1 MDVPRVDGFEI
12 LELYDY
18 GGCGEVYRA
27 VDAAG
32 RLVALKVFDDLSV
45 SRTLLAK
52 MTQRLTVDGWPRG
65 VMPVLTDHLQRS
77 PLYQVMPWMADA
89 DEDGSW
95 TPRSLQHRIESIS
108 SLDAWQAI
116 RLLAHALGQ
125 MHVRHVP
132 HGNLKPGNIFQ
143 DGHGGI
149 LLSDW
154 CLGNMPGVHV
164 FHFTDALLYQPP
176 EQLLDASGYLD
187 EQGYAWD
194 VFAFGVI
201 AFRLLTGE
209 FPRCHDAFR
218 KVSPAQGLTRC
229 EGMKADPQKI
239 AANLLTAE
247 ICEWPTGPK
256 DELERRM
263 RESIV
268 CCLNIDPAHRPV
280 SMTEVCAGFEL
291 TEKEVAKET
300 EQQRLIELSRR
311 LKRRVRGLA
320 FFLFSA
326 LIAVLVFAGLW
337 RCEQERLK
345 DEISRGAKV
354 RETLRADAN
363 DARTSETVALRNA
376 DEARRV
382 MLYEREQHALHLEAS
397 RLIGDQLFAWAI
409 ESGRRRLP
417 PLDGQNVR
425 LKRLEQYFVDFA
437 EQSKDVPTLAQ
448 ERARIMLQLAE
459 ISIAKADAD
468 EASQRYEV
476 ALEVWKSLPKDAEMK
491 LRLATNSLLIAIL
504 HEARSPSEALAA
516 YKVARAA
523 LAGVPRAEVDV
534 NRFDQLLAVLDFR
547 EAKWLVETSKDKQAL
562 EQLLRATQALNRL
575 SGQRPDVAIL
585 RSALADC
592 YLSAAV
598 ILDGLGRLGD
608 AREVR
613 QLASEVLVK
622 LQKENPSDLAIQF
635 ELVSCYAA
643 MAEVALMSGD
653 LEAAG
658 TRSSQAL
665 QMLKI
670 YAVQRPRDDE
680 ALIKKAEVLGL
691 QAGVKRD
698 LTKPAEALVLYDEAL
713 LLLNEVHERKPEQAM
728 ASYRLALIWWQK
740 GRMPGTQGD
749 GGDMEMMQKASLL
762 LAELVKAADARGPNA
777 EQLMRSRAYLEVDLG
792 HAFQLNKQNDKA
804 KVAFNNALEY
814 WQKLVGLRP
823 ESEEYL
829 LGEDWCR
836 EQLQEIK

>member
-1 MDVPRVDGFEI
+1 MEVPRVDGLEI
-12 LELYDY
+12 LELHDY

-45 SRTLLAK
+45 NRALLAK
-52 MTQRLTVDGWPRG
+52 MTQRLMVDGWPRG

-77 PLYQVMPWMADA
+77 PLYQVMPWMADS
-89 DEDGSW
+89 DEGGSW
-95 TPRSLQHRIESIS
+95 MPRSLQHRVEIIPEA
-108 SLDAWQAI
+108 DAWQAI
-116 RLLAHALGQ
+116 RLIAHALGQ
-125 MHVRHVP
+125 MHSRHVP

-176 EQLLDASGYLD
+176 EQLIDATGYLD

-209 FPRCHDAFR
+209 FPRCHDAFC
-218 KVSPAQGLTRC
+218 KVAPAQGGTRC
-229 EGMKADPQKI
+229 EGMKADPVKI
-239 AANLLTAE
+239 AANLSKAA
-247 ICEWPTGPK
+247 ISEWPAEPK
-256 DELERRM
+256 SELERRM
-263 RESIV
+263 RDWIV
-268 CCLNIDPAHRPV
+268 RCLDLDPAHRPA
-280 SMTEVCAGFEL
+280 SMTEVCSGFEL
-291 TEKEVAKET
+291 IEKEVAKET
-300 EQQRLIELSRR
+300 EQQRLIVLTRR
-311 LKRRVRGLA
+311 LKLGVSGLVLLLLA
-320 FFLFSA
+320 A
-326 LIAVLVFAGLW
+326 LVAMSVFAVLW
-337 RCEQERLK
+337 RREQDRLK
-345 DEISRGAKV
+345 DEILRSAEAS
-354 RETLRADAN
+354 ETLKTVAN
-363 DARTSETVALRNA
+363 DARASETVALRNA
-376 DEARRV
+376 EEARRV
-382 MLYEREQHALHLEAS
+382 MLDEREQHAVHLNAS
-397 RLIGDQLFAWAI
+397 RLIGDQLFVWAI

-437 EQSKDVPTLAQ
+437 ERSKDSPTLAQ
-448 ERARIMLQLAE
+448 ERARVMLQLAE
-459 ISIAKADAD
+459 ISIAKADVNQAR
-468 EASQRYEV
+468 QRYEV

-491 LRLATNSLLIAIL
+491 LRFATNRLLIAIL
-504 HEARSPSEALAA
+504 HETQSPSEALAA

-523 LAGVPRAEVDV
+523 LAEVPRAEVDV
-534 NRFDQLLAVLDFR
+534 TRFDQLLAVLDFR
-547 EAKWLVETSKDKQAL
+547 EAKWLVTTGKDKIAL
-562 EQLLRATQALNRL
+562 EQLMRATQALNRL
-575 SGQRPDVAIL
+575 SSQRPDVAIL

-622 LQKENPSDLAIQF
+622 LQKENPSDLALQF

-658 TRSSQAL
+658 NRSSQAL
-665 QMLKI
+665 QMLKS
-670 YAVQRPRDDE
+670 YVVQRPHDDD

-698 LTKPAEALVLYDEAL
+698 LSKPAEALTLYEEAL
-713 LLLNEVHERKPEQAM
+713 QILNEIHDRKPEHAM

-740 GRMPGTQGD
+740 GRMPGTQDD
-749 GGDMEMMQKASLL
+749 GGDIELMQKAGLL
-762 LAELVKAADARGPNA
+762 LFELMKAADAQGPSA

-792 HAFQLNKQNDKA
+792 HAFQLKKLNDKA
-804 KVAFNNALEY
+804 KAAFNEALEH